1 MEIDIIL
8 SGKELANIFPD
19 KINSISI
26 PIIESIQGGSGAF
39 SYKGTINT
47 ILFFYFYLVS
57 GNFSKNTMAIIGG
70 HSTSATGGITSY
82 TNGSTSSSY
91 INILSGYF
99 SMSFNNSSKQIY
111 YSTPSSTYSQMVYNA
126 ILIYN

>member
-1 MEIDIIL
+1 M
-8 SGKELANIFPD
+8 ANIFPD

-26 PIIESIQGGSGAF
+26 PIIESLQGGSGAF

-57 GNFSKNTMAIIGG
+57 GNFSKNTMGIIGG

-99 SMSFNNSSKQIY
+99 DMSFNNSNKQIY
-111 YSTPSSTYSQMVYNA
+111 CSSPSSTYN
-126 ILIYN
+126 